1 MIIKC
6 TFDFKE
12 DQFLKIIKKYIGGL
26 DMNNVDTVSTDV
38 LIIGGGPS
46 GLATAIH
53 LANTF
58 KQKGQSHRILL
69 IEKGSSIGSH
79 ILSGAVIKPEAFN
92 ELLPEVEL
100 SEIPFNA
107 KVTKDSTVFLSENG
121 HITLPFHIPYM
132 NNIGNYTASLGQICK
147 YLAVKAQE
155 KGVEIYTGF
164 AVDEILYKDG
174 KVIGAK
180 TKDTGI
186 DHHGN
191 QLENFQ
197 AGTRVEAKIT
207 IFAEGTRGSLTKML
221 IKKFNLD
228 KDKNVQIYSLGC
240 KELWSV
246 PQGNIE
252 AGQIYHTMGYPLNN
266 DEFGGGFIYG
276 LNDNK
281 VAVGLVVGLDYKDP
295 SFDVHDAMQVWK
307 TTSFVSKILK
317 GGKLM
322 EYGAKTLPEGGYYS
336 IPKLYVDNALIVGDS
351 AGLVV
356 MPALKG
362 IHLAIKSGMLA
373 AQTAANAL
381 SINDTSEKNLQQYE
395 TLLNNSWIRKEMYP
409 VRNFR
414 QGFANGLVA
423 GGFQF
428 GTQLITRGA
437 GFFGRLRTHP
447 DYQTTQKLG
456 EYKKKPFK
464 ERFKGKL
471 EFDKVLTFDKA
482 TDIYHSGV
490 YHDEQ
495 QVVHLHIKDQ
505 EIFNAVNIE
514 QYGAP
519 EQFFCSSEVYELHI
533 NKDGKKELRIHAENC
548 MHCKTCD
555 IKSPG
560 DGITW
565 MVPNGGNGPDFQNM

>member
-1 MIIKC
+1 
-6 TFDFKE
+6 
-12 DQFLKIIKKYIGGL
+12 
-26 DMNNVDTVSTDV
+26 MNNVDTVSTDV

-53 LANTF
+53 FADTF
-58 KQKGQSHRILL
+58 KQKGQNHRILL
-69 IEKGSSIGSH
+69 IEKGSSIGAH
-79 ILSGAVIKPEAFN
+79 ILSGAVIKPEVFK
-92 ELLPEVEL
+92 ELLPEVEF

-107 KVTKDSTVFLSENG
+107 KVVKDSTVLLCENS

-132 NNIGNYTASLGQICK
+132 NNLGNYTASLGQICK
-147 YLAVKAQE
+147 YLAVKAEE

-186 DHHGN
+186 DHHGH
-191 QLENFQ
+191 QLDNFQ
-197 AGTRVEAKIT
+197 AGTRIEAKIT

-221 IKKFNLD
+221 IQKYNLD

-252 AGQIYHTMGYPLNN
+252 AGQVYHTMGYPLNN

-276 LNDNK
+276 LKDNK
-281 VAVGLVVGLDYKDP
+281 VAIGIVVGLDYKDP

-317 GGKLM
+317 GGKLV

-336 IPKLYVDNALIVGDS
+336 IPKLYVDNAMIVGDS

-362 IHLAIKSGMLA
+362 VHLAIKSGMLA
-373 AQTAANAL
+373 AQTASNAL
-381 SINDTSEKNLQQYE
+381 LNNNTSEKSLQQYE
-395 TLLNNSWIRKEMYP
+395 TLLNNSSIRKEMYP

-414 QGFANGLVA
+414 QGFANGLIA
-423 GGFQF
+423 GGFHF
-428 GTQLITRGA
+428 GTQLITGGA
-437 GFFGRLRTHP
+437 GFLGRLKTHP
-447 DYQTTQKLG
+447 DSQTTQKLS
-456 EYKKKPFK
+456 EYKGKPFK

-495 QVVHLHIKDQ
+495 QVVHLHINNP
-505 EIFNAVNIE
+505 ENYNAVNIE

-519 EQFFCSSEVYELHI
+519 EQFYCSSEVYELHV
-533 NKDGKKELRIHAENC
+533 NKDGHKELRIHAENC
-548 MHCKTCD
+548 MHCRTCD
-555 IKSPG
+555 IKAPG
-560 DGITW
+560 EGITW
-565 MVPNGGNGPDFQNM
+565 VVPNGGNGPDFQNM

>member
-1 MIIKC
+1 M
-6 TFDFKE
+6 D
-12 DQFLKIIKKYIGGL
+12 
-26 DMNNVDTVSTDV
+26 NVDAVSTDV

-46 GLATAIH
+46 GLAAAIH
-53 LANTF
+53 LADTF
-58 KQKGQSHRILL
+58 KQKGLNYRILL

-79 ILSGAVIKPEAFN
+79 ILSGAIIKTDVFK
-92 ELLPEVEL
+92 ELLPEVEF

-107 KVTKDSTVFLSENG
+107 RVIKDGTVLLSENG

-132 NNIGNYTASLGQICK
+132 NNIGYYTASLGQICK
-147 YLAVKAQE
+147 YLATKAQE
-155 KGVEIYTGF
+155 RGVEIYTGF
-164 AVDEILYKDG
+164 AVDEILYRDG

-180 TKDTGI
+180 TKDTGL

-197 AGTRVEAKIT
+197 AGTRVEARIT
-207 IFAEGTRGSLTKML
+207 IFAEGPRGPLTKML
-221 IKKFNLD
+221 IKKFNLTEGR
-228 KDKNVQIYSLGC
+228 NEQVYSLGC

-246 PQGNIE
+246 PEGNI
-252 AGQIYHTMGYPLNN
+252 APGQIYHTLGYPLQN

-317 GGKLM
+317 GGKLV
-322 EYGAKTLPEGGYYS
+322 EYGAKTLPEGGYYA
-336 IPKLYVDNALIVGDS
+336 IPKLYVDNALIVGDG
-351 AGLVV
+351 AGLVA
-356 MPALKG
+356 MPTLKG

-373 AQTAANAL
+373 AETITEAL
-381 SINDTSEKNLQQYE
+381 LKNDTSENTLKDYE
-395 TLLNNSWIRKEMYP
+395 VRVKSGFIRKEMYK

-414 QGFANGLVA
+414 QGFEKGLIV
-423 GGFQF
+423 GGLSF
-428 GTQLITRGA
+428 GTQLVTGGA
-437 GFFGRLRTHP
+437 GFFGRLKSTP
-447 DYQTTQKLG
+447 DYKTTLKVREL
-456 EYKKKPFK
+456 KKKPFK

-471 EFDKVLTFDKA
+471 EFDKVLTFDKV
-482 TDIYHSGV
+482 TDVYYSGV

-495 QVVHLHIKDQ
+495 QVVHVRINDPEK
-505 EIFNAVNIE
+505 FKAVNIE

-519 EQFFCSSEVYELHI
+519 EQFYCSSEVYELHT
-533 NKDGKKELRIHAENC
+533 NKAGEKELRIHAENC
-548 MHCKTCD
+548 MHCRTCD

-560 DGITW
+560 LGITW
-565 MVPNGGNGPDFQNM
+565 VVPNGGNGPDFQNM

>member
-1 MIIKC
+1 MHVQKKIKL
-6 TFDFKE
+6 K
-12 DQFLKIIKKYIGGL
+12 KIIKTYKGGL
-26 DMNNVDTVSTDV
+26 KMNNVDTVSTDV

-53 LANTF
+53 LADTL

-69 IEKGSSIGSH
+69 IEKGSSVGSH
-79 ILSGAVIKPEAFN
+79 IMSGAVIKPDVFK
-92 ELLPEVEL
+92 ELLPEVDI

-107 KVTKDSTVFLSENG
+107 KVIKDSTVLLSENG
-121 HITLPFHIPYM
+121 HITLPFHVPYM
-132 NNIGNYTASLGQICK
+132 NNIGNYTASLGQICRF
-147 YLAVKAQE
+147 LAVKAQE

-180 TKDTGI
+180 TKDTGL
-186 DHHGN
+186 DHHGT

-197 AGTRVEAKIT
+197 AGTRIEAKIT
-207 IFAEGTRGSLTKML
+207 IFAEGTRGSLAKML
-221 IKKFNLD
+221 IKKFNLN
-228 KDKNVQIYSLGC
+228 KDSNEQIYSLGC

-307 TTSFVSKILK
+307 TTSFVSSILK
-317 GGKLM
+317 GGKLV
-322 EYGAKTLPEGGYYS
+322 EYGAKTLPEGGYYA
-336 IPKLYVDNALIVGDS
+336 IPKLYIDNALIVGDS

-381 SINDTSEKNLQQYE
+381 SNNDTSEKSLQQYE
-395 TLLNNSWIRKEMYP
+395 QLINNSTIRQEMYP

-414 QGFANGLVA
+414 QGFAKGLIA
-423 GGFQF
+423 GGLHF
-428 GTQLITRGA
+428 GTQLISGGA
-437 GFFGRLRTHP
+437 GFFGRLRSHA
-447 DYQTTQKLG
+447 DYETTQKLS
-456 EYKKKPFK
+456 EYKNKPFK
-464 ERFKGKL
+464 ERFKGQL

-495 QVVHLHIKDQ
+495 QVVHLQINDTKK
-505 EIFNAVNIE
+505 FNAVNIE

-519 EQFFCSSEVYELHI
+519 EQFYCSSEVYELHT
-533 NKDGKKELRIHAENC
+533 NKDGQKELRIHAENC

-560 DGITW
+560 EGITW